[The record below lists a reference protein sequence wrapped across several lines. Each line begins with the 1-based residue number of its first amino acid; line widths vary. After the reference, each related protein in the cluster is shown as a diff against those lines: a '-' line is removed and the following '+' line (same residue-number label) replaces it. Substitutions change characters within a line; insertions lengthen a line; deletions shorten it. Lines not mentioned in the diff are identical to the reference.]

1 MDDSQK
7 HSIEEKEA
15 SYERIELGHL
25 RIPTCIKK
33 KSGGKPRSVWFRLIY
48 FCDKTKQKTKK
59 WVGGGWGGDMIC
71 YEGQDND
78 YPWTAEDAIVEH
90 VGSLWSTS

>member
-15 SYERIELGHL
+15 SYERTELGHL

-33 KSGGKPRSVWFRLIY
+33 KEENQGVYDLGLYTSV
-48 FCDKTKQKTKK
+48 TKQNKK
-59 WVGGGWGGDMIC
+59 WKNGLVGGGGDMIC

-78 YPWTAEDAIVEH
+78 YPWTAADAIVEH

>member
-1 MDDSQK
+1 M
-7 HSIEEKEA
+7 EENQGV
-15 SYERIELGHL
+15 YDLGL
-25 RIPTCIKK
+25 YT
-33 KSGGKPRSVWFRLIY
+33 SV
-48 FCDKTKQKTKK
+48 TKQNKK
-59 WVGGGWGGDMIC
+59 RRNGLVGGGGGDMIC